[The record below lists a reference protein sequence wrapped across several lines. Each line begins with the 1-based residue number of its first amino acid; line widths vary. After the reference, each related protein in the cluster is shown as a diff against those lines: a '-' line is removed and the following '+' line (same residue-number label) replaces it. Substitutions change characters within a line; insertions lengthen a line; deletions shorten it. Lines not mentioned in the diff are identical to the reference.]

1 MATGFGV
8 ETFCLDKLQSGRL
21 VRGKA
26 VVVQAM
32 YRRLITP
39 RGTLRGGPDE
49 ENYGIDLAGFI
60 GAVGYP
66 TALAALPGIIRG
78 ELMKD
83 ERVADVVASVIAV
96 RDRDATIGLTIRIAG
111 TLQGE
116 GESFELTVAASDT
129 SVELL
134 GGVAQ

>member
-1 MATGFGV
+1 
-8 ETFCLDKLQSGRL
+8 
-21 VRGKA
+21 
-26 VVVQAM
+26 M

-83 ERVADVVASVIAV
+83 ERVADVVATVIAV
-96 RDRDATIGLTIRIAG
+96 RERDATIGLTIRISG

-116 GESFELTVAASDT
+116 GESFELSVAASET